1 MNFDATFWVAISF
14 FIFLGVLFYFKV
26 PQKVFGALNESINKI
41 KKDIDEAEKLKE
53 EAKNILSEYEAKL
66 SKSKVEVD
74 LMIKNAQKE
83 SETNIIKIND
93 QFHSIFENRKKMAE
107 DKIKQMKLQA
117 TKDIK
122 NYSVDNVVKLLTL
135 SLISSASSSESA
147 TSPMS
152 VRYPSSPIALELVNS
167 CKNSSIPGIEPI
179 CAFLT

>member
-26 PQKVFGALNESINKI
+26 PQKVFGALDESINKI

-83 SETNIIKIND
+83 SETDIIKIND

-122 NYSVDNVVKLLTL
+122 NYSVEVA
-135 SLISSASSSESA
+135 I
-147 TSPMS
+147 
-152 VRYPSSPIALELVNS
+152 IALEKII
-167 CKNSSIPGIEPI
+167 KNSVDKKKLEKIYISSVDEAKKILKNKSI
-179 CAFLT
+179 

>member
-26 PQKVFGALNESINKI
+26 PQKVFGALEESINKI

-53 EAKNILSEYEAKL
+53 EAKNVLSEYEAKL
-66 SKSKVEVD
+66 SKSKVEVEF
-74 LMIKNAQKE
+74 MIKNAQKE

-122 NYSVDNVVKLLTL
+122 NYSVEVA
-135 SLISSASSSESA
+135 I
-147 TSPMS
+147 
-152 VRYPSSPIALELVNS
+152 IALEKII
-167 CKNSSIPGIEPI
+167 KNSVDKKKLDKIYISSVDEAKKILKNKSI
-179 CAFLT
+179 

>member
-122 NYSVDNVVKLLTL
+122 NYSVEVAINALEKIIKNSIDKKKLDKIY
-135 SLISSASSSESA
+135 ISSVDEAKK
-147 TSPMS
+147 
-152 VRYPSSPIALELVNS
+152 IL
-167 CKNSSIPGIEPI
+167 KNKSI
-179 CAFLT
+179 

>member
-26 PQKVFGALNESINKI
+26 PQKVFGTLDESINKI

-66 SKSKVEVD
+66 SKSKVEVE

-122 NYSVDNVVKLLTL
+122 NYSVEVA
-135 SLISSASSSESA
+135 I
-147 TSPMS
+147 
-152 VRYPSSPIALELVNS
+152 IALEKII
-167 CKNSSIPGIEPI
+167 KNSVDKKKLDKIYISSVDEAKKILKNKSI
-179 CAFLT
+179 

>member
-14 FIFLGVLFYFKV
+14 FIFLGILFYFKV
-26 PQKVFGALNESINKI
+26 PQKVFGALNESINNI
-41 KKDIDEAEKLKE
+41 KKDIDEADKLKE
-53 EAKNILSEYEAKL
+53 EAKNILSEYESKL

-107 DKIKQMKLQA
+107 DKIKQMKFQA

-122 NYSVDNVVKLLTL
+122 NYSVEVA
-135 SLISSASSSESA
+135 I
-147 TSPMS
+147 
-152 VRYPSSPIALELVNS
+152 IALEKII
-167 CKNSSIPGIEPI
+167 KNSVDKKKLDKIYISSVDEAKKILKNKSI
-179 CAFLT
+179 

>member
-26 PQKVFGALNESINKI
+26 PQKVFGALEESINKI

-53 EAKNILSEYEAKL
+53 EAKNVLSEYEAKL

-122 NYSVDNVVKLLTL
+122 NYSVEVA
-135 SLISSASSSESA
+135 I
-147 TSPMS
+147 
-152 VRYPSSPIALELVNS
+152 IALEKII
-167 CKNSSIPGIEPI
+167 KNSVDKKKLEKIYISSVDEAKKILKNKSI
-179 CAFLT
+179 

>member
-26 PQKVFGALNESINKI
+26 PQKIFMALDESINKI
-41 KKDIDEAEKLKE
+41 KQDIDEAEKLKE

-66 SKSKVEVD
+66 SKSKIEVD

-122 NYSVDNVVKLLTL
+122 NYSVEVA
-135 SLISSASSSESA
+135 I
-147 TSPMS
+147 
-152 VRYPSSPIALELVNS
+152 IALEKII
-167 CKNSSIPGIEPI
+167 KNSVDKKKLDKIYISSVDEAKKILKNKSI
-179 CAFLT
+179 

>member
-26 PQKVFGALNESINKI
+26 PQKVFGTLDESINKI

-83 SETNIIKIND
+83 SETNIIKVND

-122 NYSVDNVVKLLTL
+122 NYSVEVA
-135 SLISSASSSESA
+135 I
-147 TSPMS
+147 
-152 VRYPSSPIALELVNS
+152 IALEKII
-167 CKNSSIPGIEPI
+167 KNSVDKKKLEKIYISSVDEAKKILKNKSI
-179 CAFLT
+179 

>member
-53 EAKNILSEYEAKL
+53 EAKNILSESEAKL

-122 NYSVDNVVKLLTL
+122 NYSVEVA
-135 SLISSASSSESA
+135 I
-147 TSPMS
+147 
-152 VRYPSSPIALELVNS
+152 IALEKII
-167 CKNSSIPGIEPI
+167 KNSVDKKKLDKIYISSVDEAKKILKNKSI
-179 CAFLT
+179 